1 MITTPSI
8 PDEEPDDHY
17 MHSSSCTRMK
27 SLPLL
32 HKILVAVCRHLG
44 SGKSEV
50 GSKLMQDQTAI
61 APSNLSWKKEL
72 EGFIG
77 DARPPQSNK
86 DPSRSSTVEWC
97 INFPV
102 KQISTK
108 YIQERNTKTIT
119 AATIHFSTVS
129 IISTIYQSDYNHDV
143 VTYRLCTMVSNAT
156 CLVLDNLPITFPLAH
171 TYSHYAACI
180 HKIWHRLC
188 HAVCLLR
195 LWGKALKLKNKASMK
210 RSCSLVIV
218 LQVIICVTKYVFCGI
233 RLSCV
238 DSAIQKINLSDKHW
252 C

>member
-72 EGFIG
+72 EGFTG

-102 KQISTK
+102 KKISTK

-156 CLVLDNLPITFPLAH
+156 CLVLDNLPVTFPLAH

-188 HAVCLLR
+188 HAVCLLATLR
-195 LWGKALKLKNKASMK
+195 QSTKTQKQSIYEAFMQAAYCFASYNLCYKVYFLWYKTVLRRQRNSKDQFK
-210 RSCSLVIV
+210 R
-218 LQVIICVTKYVFCGI
+218 
-233 RLSCV
+233 
-238 DSAIQKINLSDKHW
+238 
-252 C
+252 

>member
-17 MHSSSCTRMK
+17 MHSSSCTRME

-32 HKILVAVCRHLG
+32 HIILVAVCRHLG

-72 EGFIG
+72 EGFTG

-108 YIQERNTKTIT
+108 YIQEKNTKTIT
-119 AATIHFSTVS
+119 AATIDYQQGYNIS
-129 IISTIYQSDYNHDV
+129 IISQIIILMYWLCTGFQMPHA
-143 VTYRLCTMVSNAT
+143 YRLMTT
-156 CLVLDNLPITFPLAH
+156 CLSLSHWPTPIPTMQPH
-171 TYSHYAACI
+171 T
-180 HKIWHRLC
+180 
-188 HAVCLLR
+188 HA
-195 LWGKALKLKNKASMK
+195 
-210 RSCSLVIV
+210 
-218 LQVIICVTKYVFCGI
+218 Q
-233 RLSCV
+233 
-238 DSAIQKINLSDKHW
+238 
-252 C
+252 